1 MKKIIFINL
10 VDLENMYFKSKQM
23 GQLSLY
29 NVIKSSELYDVEICD
44 FNYIYLE
51 NKLKLYKSNVLN
63 YKEMATYI
71 LNKNPTYISI
81 YTMCNNYYQAISL
94 AKVIKKLNSNIAII
108 LAGPQASTVAEETLK
123 CFEWIDYIA
132 IGEGEKN
139 ILNILNFV
147 DQRLEKREII
157 SEIKGLAYR
166 KENGDIVENWDKEN
180 WCNLDELEPL
190 KFELVDEN
198 IFYQDTVIDMEIG
211 RGCPFSCTYCS
222 TSRFWGRKYRVKSVP
237 KVIKELIYY
246 KNKYNISVFSFHH
259 DLLTCDKKYIIYLSQ
274 EIIRLNLKIS
284 WACYS
289 RLDVIDNEMIDIMA
303 KAGCKQIYYGIET
316 GSEYMQKIINKNLD
330 LHKIYTVI
338 DSMSKNNIN
347 AELSFIIGYPEEKKE
362 DLIKTID
369 YIQSIKEYEY
379 KLGNQFIRIHIFPIM
394 FFPKTKM
401 TEENEDSLVYN
412 PYILENNINPKLV
425 PILPEELNWIKSYKK
440 IFINYYNLSKN
451 ISEEFLNLNLYLM
464 MLFNFGFRYS
474 KMNIDNFMQKMGMT
488 ILDSYHYFYKHKN
501 SDLKNLLNY
510 IFYDGNFNEKIGKE
524 KIDIFFKGEENE

>member
-1 MKKIIFINL
+1 
-10 VDLENMYFKSKQM
+10 
-23 GQLSLY
+23 
-29 NVIKSSELYDVEICD
+29 
-44 FNYIYLE
+44 
-51 NKLKLYKSNVLN
+51 
-63 YKEMATYI
+63 
-71 LNKNPTYISI
+71 
-81 YTMCNNYYQAISL
+81 
-94 AKVIKKLNSNIAII
+94 
-108 LAGPQASTVAEETLK
+108 
-123 CFEWIDYIA
+123 
-132 IGEGEKN
+132 
-139 ILNILNFV
+139 
-147 DQRLEKREII
+147 
-157 SEIKGLAYR
+157 
-166 KENGDIVENWDKEN
+166 
-180 WCNLDELEPL
+180 
-190 KFELVDEN
+190 
-198 IFYQDTVIDMEIG
+198 
-211 RGCPFSCTYCS
+211 
-222 TSRFWGRKYRVKSVP
+222 
-237 KVIKELIYY
+237 
-246 KNKYNISVFSFHH
+246 
-259 DLLTCDKKYIIYLSQ
+259 
-274 EIIRLNLKIS
+274 
-284 WACYS
+284 
-289 RLDVIDNEMIDIMA
+289 
-303 KAGCKQIYYGIET
+303 
-316 GSEYMQKIINKNLD
+316 
-330 LHKIYTVI
+330 
-338 DSMSKNNIN
+338 MSKNNIN